1 MLIKLRE
8 DLNEIK
14 KLNENIQYLKNN
26 YKEIEQKDLQEYDHK

>member
-14 KLNENIQYLKNN
+14 KLNENIQYFKNN
-26 YKEIEQKDLQEYDHK
+26 YKEIEQKDL